1 MKSRFKILTEDLD
14 CLININFKFLDY
26 PYLHYC
32 SSEND
37 CCLAPFEEI
46 NKRDDYSDQLAPLVF
61 WPKSE
66 IIASLKTLKKYL
78 INGLYLFERDP
89 TWKRE
94 CLITPVQIIIEIENL
109 INHLT
114 DNNENR
120 LSTLVEYEY

>member
-32 SSEND
+32 SSEKD
-37 CCLAPFEEI
+37 SCLDPFEDI

-61 WPKSE
+61 WTKSE
-66 IIASLKTLKKYL
+66 IIASLNTLKKHL
-78 INGLYLFERDP
+78 INGLYLFERDLI
-89 TWKRE
+89 WKME
-94 CLITPVQIIIEIENL
+94 CLITPAQIIIEIENL
-109 INHLT
+109 INHLM

-120 LSTLVEYEY
+120 LATLVEYEY